1 MERQEQIHEKGFDMG
16 SLDYSKIKVGAKTLE
31 DAVLDLGILKTPD
44 RMTINKTAIIKA
56 LSDRDLAS
64 LRAISN
70 YFYTT
75 NGIYQKVCNY
85 YAFLYRYDWYITSEI
100 FDKKNANVDKIKKE
114 FYSLLKYYDN
124 SNIK

>member
-1 MERQEQIHEKGFDMG
+1 LERQEQIHEKGFDMG
-16 SLDYSKIKVGAKTLE
+16 SLDYSKIKVGVKTLE
-31 DAVLDLGILKTPD
+31 DAVLDLGLLKTPD